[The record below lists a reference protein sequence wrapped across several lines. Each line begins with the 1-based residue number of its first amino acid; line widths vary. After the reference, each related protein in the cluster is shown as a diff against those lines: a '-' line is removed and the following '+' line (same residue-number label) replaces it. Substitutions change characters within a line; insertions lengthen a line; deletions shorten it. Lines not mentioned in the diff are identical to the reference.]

1 VVKRHIYIALIA
13 LALLL
18 VALGGWT
25 VEGARWLSTGSR
37 SRRPRLAPAA

>member
-1 VVKRHIYIALIA
+1 MKTRIYITLIA

-25 VEGARWLSTGSR
+25 VEAARWLATG

>member
-1 VVKRHIYIALIA
+1 VKRYIYIILIA
-13 LALLL
+13 LMLLL

-25 VEGARWLSTGSR
+25 VDAARWLATGSR

>member
-1 VVKRHIYIALIA
+1 MYITLIA

-25 VEGARWLSTGSR
+25 LEAARWLATGSR
-37 SRRPRLAPAA
+37 SRRPRLATAA